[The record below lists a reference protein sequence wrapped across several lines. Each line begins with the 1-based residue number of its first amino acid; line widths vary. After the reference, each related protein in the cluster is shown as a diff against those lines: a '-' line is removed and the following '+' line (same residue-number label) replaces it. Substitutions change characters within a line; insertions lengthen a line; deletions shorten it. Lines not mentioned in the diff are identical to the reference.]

1 MSSASEIEN
10 KTSQRRPC
18 YFIAIRIAVITFCFL
33 PHVVV
38 AHPALPS
45 FDRFPSDTPAEQ
57 IAGGETLINELNCIA
72 CHTPDKQQRDR
83 FELRP
88 APVLFTEH
96 NFTSAQWLKSWL
108 NDPHKLKPG
117 TTMPDLLHGLDQKN
131 RTHTVEALQHYLV
144 SLIPLFK
151 EKTVSNGDPNKGKEL
166 YRTIGCAQ
174 CHSPNANDNGKDFPL
189 GKLHLKY
196 TQSQLVQFL
205 LNPLHSRPAG
215 RMPRVPMTEEEAAH
229 ITTFLLRRG
238 PLRKNSDLAK

>member
-1 MSSASEIEN
+1 
-10 KTSQRRPC
+10 
-18 YFIAIRIAVITFCFL
+18 
-33 PHVVV
+33 
-38 AHPALPS
+38 
-45 FDRFPSDTPAEQ
+45 
-57 IAGGETLINELNCIA
+57 
-72 CHTPDKQQRDR
+72 
-83 FELRP
+83 
-88 APVLFTEH
+88 
-96 NFTSAQWLKSWL
+96 
-108 NDPHKLKPG
+108 
-117 TTMPDLLHGLDQKN
+117 MPDLLHGLDQKN

-144 SLIPLFK
+144 SLIPSFK

-229 ITTFLLRRG
+229 ITTFLLRSG
-238 PLRKNSDLAK
+238 PLRKNSDLAKEPHNLKLSEEGKAFFKQLRCANCHSTNNSNILPIISKPLANLDLSKGCLSAKPPKGVPNFNLNSIQIQSITAALKAKPIL

>member
-96 NFTSAQWLKSWL
+96 NSTSAQWLKNWL

-117 TTMPDLLHGLDQKN
+117 TTMPDLLHGLDQKIG
-131 RTHTVEALQHYLV
+131 
-144 SLIPLFK
+144 LIQSRPCNIIWFRSFLHSK
-151 EKTVSNGDPNKGKEL
+151 KRP
-166 YRTIGCAQ
+166 YRTVILIKVR
-174 CHSPNANDNGKDFPL
+174 NFIEL
-189 GKLHLKY
+189 
-196 TQSQLVQFL
+196 
-205 LNPLHSRPAG
+205 
-215 RMPRVPMTEEEAAH
+215 
-229 ITTFLLRRG
+229 
-238 PLRKNSDLAK
+238 